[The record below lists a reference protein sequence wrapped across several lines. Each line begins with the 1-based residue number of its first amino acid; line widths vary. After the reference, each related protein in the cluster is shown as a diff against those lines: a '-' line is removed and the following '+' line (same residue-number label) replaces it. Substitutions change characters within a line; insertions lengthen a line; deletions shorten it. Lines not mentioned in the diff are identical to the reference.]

1 MKTRLI
7 GRVGIFLTAVLLLA
21 ARPVYAQELSPPLN
35 AQMVRDRLAK
45 SIFLDLRDINVV
57 DVFKFLAVQGSLNIV
72 TSKNVQGRSTLVLK
86 NVTIGDALDIIV
98 ISNELAYE
106 IKGGIIFIMTE
117 DEYNQIYGKSYND
130 KRKVLTR
137 TLEYV
142 KPSYV
147 VTALQA
153 VQSALGKI
161 IVDEDSGTVV
171 MIDTKEKLLQMNAL
185 LDQLE
190 KGLDTKVF
198 ELQHA
203 TAKEIETQMKPYIDG
218 KGVGSIFGDSRS
230 NQLVVSA
237 YPERM
242 KQILP
247 LLNALDKKNK
257 AVLIEV
263 RILQLTLNPHF
274 DSGINW
280 ERLFKR
286 WSDLDFQSSF
296 PIDTNISSADDIGTV
311 GKLAVGVLDDENFE
325 IEIKAMKEIQNSKT
339 LANPRLMIMNREE
352 AKINIGDRIPYV
364 ITTSTGSGNNVSVSE
379 DIRFI
384 DTGVILS
391 VTPVISDNGF
401 ITMKIRPEISSQTG
415 TLVTPTN
422 NQIPIVN
429 KTYVQSS
436 VIVKDGVTIVLG
448 GLRRDDFTEGNRGV
462 PYMADIPVLGH
473 LFKSRNESLSK
484 TEIVILITPHIVD
497 GDKDVVDQPL
507 EIKSDLDTRGRLRAN
522 VFDPARIKAPSVEL
536 ASGKAPE
543 DRGWKIPFFPF
554 FSKDKAVKP
563 GTET

>member
-286 WSDLDFQSSF
+286 WSDLDLQSSF